1 MCAALKVFAFSIRLS
16 PMRLLFNLDTK
27 DYTSTEHVFSRP
39 SVRAIIIKD
48 GKVGMIHSFKY
59 DYYAFP
65 GGGIESGETQQE
77 ALIRETQEEAG
88 LVVIPQSIKE
98 YGNVHRVSKSDQEG
112 IDIFVQDNFYYLCD
126 VEPKVARQHLDA
138 YEKNEHYT
146 LEWIAPKQA
155 IVVNRTHDHGP
166 NSKPVALERE
176 ALVLERLIAEGLLC

>member
-1 MCAALKVFAFSIRLS
+1 
-16 PMRLLFNLDTK
+16 MRLLFNLDTK

-48 GKVGMIHSFKY
+48 GKVGMIHSLKY

-65 GGGIESGETQQE
+65 GGGIESGETQQK

-155 IVVNRTHDHGP
+155 IVVNRTHNHGP
-166 NSKPVALERE
+166 HSKPVALKRD